1 MMTLGERIRNL
12 RKSKGMSQEAV
23 ASALGVSRQAVT
35 RWENGRSDPSTANLI
50 ELAKLFGISIGEL
63 CGTADSVQPD
73 LQQLAA
79 LLTHEQQQRTLRR
92 KRRIRTNLIAAGS
105 IFLGYA
111 ALYFIVRLIFVP
123 VCGYSVMGWL
133 FGNEAAREAGYL
145 YGWLCQQGIFLSSC
159 LLSVLAMLLGRYRL
173 GLISFLGFTAGLI
186 LGELLGPNPTG
197 AAYGNSHYGWVIW
210 GLTFLIS
217 LLAGIGMEF
226 FCKKHKQ

>member
-35 RWENGRSDPSTANLI
+35 RWESGRSDPSTANLI

-63 CGTADSVQPD
+63 CGTGDSVQPD
-73 LQQLAA
+73 SQPLAA

-123 VCGYSVMGWL
+123 VFGYSVMGWL

-145 YGWLCQQGIFLSSC
+145 YGWL
-159 LLSVLAMLLGRYRL
+159 
-173 GLISFLGFTAGLI
+173 
-186 LGELLGPNPTG
+186 
-197 AAYGNSHYGWVIW
+197 
-210 GLTFLIS
+210 
-217 LLAGIGMEF
+217 
-226 FCKKHKQ
+226 